1 MSHLVR
7 LTLAVGLSA
16 AALAPAQAQFT
27 GFYTIGSDGVSLNN
41 DDFKLLIDSANELL
55 RRPNLAQGNRASW
68 QSTQTGS
75 HGTISVTD
83 TFRHGAMPC
92 HTLTYETNPMA
103 SASANT
109 VKLNWCK
116 TPDGWK
122 ILS

>member
-7 LTLAVGLSA
+7 LTLAVALSA
-16 AALAPAQAQFT
+16 AAFNSAHAQLT

-41 DDFKLLIDSANELL
+41 DDFALLIDTANDLL
-55 RRPNLAQGNRASW
+55 RRPALTQGNSASW
-68 QSTQTGS
+68 QSRQTGS

-83 TFRHGAMPC
+83 TFRHGAMLC

-109 VKLNWCK
+109 
-116 TPDGWK
+116 
-122 ILS
+122 